1 MLKSPT
7 KNIEEVTVRSSSK
20 VNDNSNDKTNFQH
33 NLLLTDRQVTRLHK
47 SFVNNPFTII
57 KLSKTK
63 GF

>member
-7 KNIEEVTVRSSSK
+7 KNIIEVTVRSSSK
-20 VNDNSNDKTNFQH
+20 VNDNSNEKTNFQH
-33 NLLLTDRQVTRLHK
+33 NLVLPDRQVTRLHK
-47 SFVNNPFTII
+47 AFVNNLSTNI